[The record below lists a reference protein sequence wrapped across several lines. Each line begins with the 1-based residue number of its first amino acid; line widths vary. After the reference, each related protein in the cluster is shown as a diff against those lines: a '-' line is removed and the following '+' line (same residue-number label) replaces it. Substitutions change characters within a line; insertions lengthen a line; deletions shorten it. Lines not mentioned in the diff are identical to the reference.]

1 MDAADRRGAVP
12 HPRFQRSSVGTV
24 SPDFWRHPQVP
35 QQTNMADGQ
44 PAVDR
49 VKGYL
54 TVTVAEASGRN
65 RDDEEVWDAAFV
77 EGYVKGP
84 SRAST
89 AHCSIMHI
97 QSDADGSLTDDVS
110 DACAVEIRGG
120 PRNVK
125 VCWQKCCCTCEHYG
139 VMWRLLELRSV

>member
-1 MDAADRRGAVP
+1 
-12 HPRFQRSSVGTV
+12 
-24 SPDFWRHPQVP
+24 
-35 QQTNMADGQ
+35 MADGQ
-44 PAVDR
+44 PAADR

-65 RDDEEVWDAAFV
+65 RDDEEVWEAAFV

-84 SRAST
+84 SRATT
-89 AHCSIMHI
+89 AHCSRICI
-97 QSDADGSLTDDVS
+97 RSDADGSLTNDVC

-125 VCWQKCCCTCEHYG
+125 V
-139 VMWRLLELRSV
+139 

>member
-1 MDAADRRGAVP
+1 M
-12 HPRFQRSSVGTV
+12 T
-24 SPDFWRHPQVP
+24 
-35 QQTNMADGQ
+35 DGQ
-44 PAVDR
+44 PAADR

-84 SRAST
+84 SRATT
-89 AHCSIMHI
+89 AHCSTMYTH
-97 QSDADGSLTDDVS
+97 SKAGRRLTVGVCG
-110 DACAVEIRGG
+110 ARAVEIRGG

-125 VCWQKCCCTCEHYG
+125 V
-139 VMWRLLELRSV
+139 